1 MAEKNNGL
9 NKDELNALLEY
20 AKKAK
25 TLQDVD
31 AILFELLEKK
41 ATLMEIEKVLDKVL
55 LEKEAEEDRYERE

>member
-9 NKDELNALLEY
+9 NKVELNALLEY

-41 ATLMEIEKVLDKVL
+41 VLDKVL

>member
-9 NKDELNALLEY
+9 NKDELNILLEY

>member
-9 NKDELNALLEY
+9 NKVELNALLEY